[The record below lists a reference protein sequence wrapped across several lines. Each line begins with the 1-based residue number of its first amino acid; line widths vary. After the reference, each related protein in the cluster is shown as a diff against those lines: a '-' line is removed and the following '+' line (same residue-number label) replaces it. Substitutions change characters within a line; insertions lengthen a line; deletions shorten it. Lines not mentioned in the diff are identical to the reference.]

1 MEEFLIFSTIHE
13 LNKKLTHDCWEMS
26 AIGNIYGNN
35 ILPLHTN
42 PSSWQ
47 NQHYA
52 FLRTNV
58 KTRKFL
64 A

>member
-1 MEEFLIFSTIHE
+1 MEKFLIFSTIHE
-13 LNKKLTHDCWEMS
+13 LNRKRAHDCWEVS
-26 AIGNIYGNN
+26 AIGNIYSNN
-35 ILPLHTN
+35 ILSLHTN

-47 NQHYA
+47 YQHYI
-52 FLRTNV
+52 FLCTEV